1 MSSGPQALF
10 VGSPGFE
17 GYRLRDG
24 HPFKPVRVEATRSL
38 LELAGLLGPQEVLA
52 APPAT
57 LEEVV
62 SVHAPAYVARVRAG
76 SRGEPLPDANRWGLG
91 GSDTPVFAGMHE
103 AAAAAVGGTL
113 AAARL
118 VAEGIAARA
127 LNLAGGLHHAHRD
140 RASGFCVYNDL
151 SAAILDLRSRGLRV
165 AYVDLDAHH
174 GDGVQWL
181 HYEDP
186 GVLTLSLHETGRHL
200 FPGTGFT
207 YELGRGLG
215 LGTSLNVPLE
225 PFTEDDGFLEALE
238 RVLPPALA
246 WFGPDVVVLQAG
258 ADAHAL
264 DPLADLALSLDGF
277 RRAFRLVREAAG
289 SFAGGRLVAT
299 GGGGYATWD
308 AVPRVWAV
316 LWAELSGR
324 ALPAELPAEWR
335 ARWAAQAE
343 ADLPLAWGDPPFAV
357 ARQAE
362 IERRNRRVVGTLL
375 EDWRRVTRQ
384 GG

>member
-10 VGSPGFE
+10 VGSPGFA

-38 LELAGLLGPQEVLA
+38 LELSGLLGPQEVLA

-91 GSDTPVFAGMHE
+91 GNDTPVFAGMHE

-118 VAEGIAARA
+118 VAEGTAERA
-127 LNLAGGLHHAHRD
+127 VNLAGGLHHAHRD

-299 GGGGYATWD
+299 GGGGYASWD
-308 AVPRVWAV
+308 AVPRVWAA

-343 ADLPLAWGDPPFAV
+343 ADLPLAWDDPPFAV

-362 IERRNRRVVGTLL
+362 IERRNRRVVSTLL
-375 EDWRRVTRQ
+375 EDWRRVTGQ
-384 GG
+384 DG